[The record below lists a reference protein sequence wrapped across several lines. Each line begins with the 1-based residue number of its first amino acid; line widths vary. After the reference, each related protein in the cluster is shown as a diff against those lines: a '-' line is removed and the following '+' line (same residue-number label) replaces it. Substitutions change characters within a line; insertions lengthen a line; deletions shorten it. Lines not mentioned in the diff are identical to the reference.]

1 MSVLKEA
8 EHRRHQSERDR
19 ANPDAHRIMSFR
31 QWCELNGISLATGR
45 RIISAGIG
53 PVIIQLSARRI
64 GISFAANAAW
74 QQSRARGVT

>member
-1 MSVLKEA
+1 MSQQEA
-8 EHRRHQSERDR
+8 ERRRHQGDR
-19 ANPDAHRIMSFR
+19 ANSDAHRIMSFR

-64 GISFAANAAW
+64 GITFAANAAW
-74 QQSRARGVT
+74 QASRARGVA